1 MALLAQAWAG
11 QGEPSPATYNQR
23 LAILSSCYRYAA
35 THELLPP
42 VNPIS
47 RVERRPVHAYATAVA
62 LEYTEVRRRLKR
74 IDRATLAGKR
84 DYALLAVALQ
94 TGRRVAELAGLRWD
108 AVRLLE
114 DGKVKLF
121 WQRTKGAS
129 SCRIR

>member
-1 MALLAQAWAG
+1 M
-11 QGEPSPATYNQR
+11 
-23 LAILSSCYRYAA
+23 
-35 THELLPP
+35 
-42 VNPIS
+42 
-47 RVERRPVHAYATAVA
+47 HAYATAVA